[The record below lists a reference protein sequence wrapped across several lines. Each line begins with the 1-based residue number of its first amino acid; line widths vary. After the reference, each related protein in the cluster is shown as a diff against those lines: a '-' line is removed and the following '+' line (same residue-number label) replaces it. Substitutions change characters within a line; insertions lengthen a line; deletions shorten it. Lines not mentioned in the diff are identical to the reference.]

1 MSKAIVLPIGGRR
14 AEKARPEP
22 VAPTLFRRMLH
33 GYEEYGRGSKRR
45 TPRTVADQI
54 AVVKRFV
61 EDTNCYPWDWSLSVW
76 DEWNIALVDQNQIRS
91 STQRKYQSAIRD
103 FYHYL
108 CRREAFVL
116 EVRREFGVELS
127 PFLDDDD
134 VLDHIFMRDEHE
146 PRAFFTRE
154 QISRYFA
161 SIREKIER
169 ESKHPTVDGR
179 PRRTLLALQRDL
191 AMFSVARI
199 TGLRASSILALN
211 TWSFGPNPRV
221 PEMGDF
227 GALVTIGKGSRG
239 SGPKTVTQP
248 IDDLR
253 FRGIME
259 WYLAD
264 VRPSFLRTT
273 RPNESALY
281 LSERG
286 CRLSYQT
293 MWKRFHE
300 HLLTAQLENMGL
312 VIHSFRH
319 SKATLCG
326 EAGYDLET
334 TRRILSHTYGS
345 TTQGYMAVSDE
356 FSQSQVDDNLR
367 RQIERAKALATKKT
381 NSEE

>member
-1 MSKAIVLPIGGRR
+1 VSKATVLPIGGRR
-14 AEKARPEP
+14 TDKARPEP
-22 VAPTLFRRMLH
+22 VAPKLFGRMLH

-45 TPRTVADQI
+45 TPKTVADQI
-54 AVVKRFV
+54 AVVKRLV

-76 DEWNIALVDQNQIRS
+76 DEWNIGLVDQNQIRS

-103 FYHYL
+103 FYDYL

-116 EVRREFGVELS
+116 EVRKEFGVELS

-134 VLDHIFMRDEHE
+134 VLDHIFMRDEHD

-154 QISRYFA
+154 QISRFFA

-169 ESKHPTVDGR
+169 EATYPTVDGR
-179 PRRTLLALQRDL
+179 PRRTLLVLQRDL

-199 TGLRASSILALN
+199 TGLRAASILALN

-253 FRGIME
+253 FRGILE
-259 WYLAD
+259 WYLTE

-273 RPNESALY
+273 RPNEHALF

-286 CRLSYQT
+286 GRLSYQM

-356 FSQSQVDDNLR
+356 FSQSQVDENLR
-367 RQIERAKALATKKT
+367 RQIARAKAVATKKP
-381 NSEE
+381 NSED